1 MDIVDAAHDNSTV
14 THEFGYIY
22 HLQEGS
28 ILDDG
33 DDLAE
38 QRRDDFLV
46 GLWKDDVPQRLQ
58 EREALGLGCLKLSLR
73 DGV

>member
-38 QRRDDFLV
+38 QCRDNFLV
-46 GLWKDDVPQRLQ
+46 GLRKNDIPQRLQ
-58 EREALGLGCLKLSLR
+58 EGKALGLGCFKLSLR